1 MLGMGVLLS
10 STLPPGGAGQHI
22 ALVFAGF
29 VLFNLS
35 MNMGPNSTTYIL
47 PVELFPT
54 QVRATAAGFAAASAK
69 VGATLGVFLLPLLKA
84 KLGVP
89 AVLGL
94 MAGVCLLGL
103 TSTWLFRVEGQGLTL
118 EQYQAPDL
126 P

>member
-1 MLGMGVLLS
+1 
-10 STLPPGGAGQHI
+10 
-22 ALVFAGF
+22 
-29 VLFNLS
+29 

-47 PVELFPT
+47 PAELFPT

-84 KLGVP
+84 DLGVP
-89 AVLGL
+89 AVLAL

-103 TSTWLFRVEGQGLTL
+103 ASTWLFRVEGQGLTL
-118 EQYQAPDL
+118 EQHQAPDL